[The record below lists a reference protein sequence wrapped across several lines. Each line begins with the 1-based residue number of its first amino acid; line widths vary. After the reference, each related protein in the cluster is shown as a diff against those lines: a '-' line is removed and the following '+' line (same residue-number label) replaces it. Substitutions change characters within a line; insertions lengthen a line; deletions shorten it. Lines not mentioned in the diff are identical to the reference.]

1 MGSGRRAL
9 PPSSSQPAAPR
20 CLSWT
25 TSLWMV
31 FSIVPSTPSHSPFL
45 TPCYVSRLPRHLQP
59 ESPRCATSNRSDSGG
74 SANRSEQAATITQA
88 GLLRRRLPPTA
99 LTASA
104 NVPGRPATTKPE
116 KTSIYS
122 GRAKCSHFCWFRPP
136 ARHKSSRHSGGRGS
150 AKFGSAGYRW
160 PTVRRMSP
168 ADAMK
173 GIGQGFPGVGQHL
186 SNPIEYHRS
195 DRPFASVATGC

>member
-1 MGSGRRAL
+1 VFRCIFYFLFFSVGRRTA
-9 PPSSSQPAAPR
+9 Q
-20 CLSWT
+20 
-25 TSLWMV
+25 
-31 FSIVPSTPSHSPFL
+31 
-45 TPCYVSRLPRHLQP
+45 
-59 ESPRCATSNRSDSGG
+59 NRP
-74 SANRSEQAATITQA
+74 Q
-88 GLLRRRLPPTA
+88 LLRRPGSCAVGYLQRHSRPPQTYRA
-99 LTASA
+99 
-104 NVPGRPATTKPE
+104 VPGPPATTKPE